1 MYNNISKLF
10 ILRNVMFGLSADLV
24 SKHMPTGVEQ
34 IDGRFLSHTK
44 GRKQSTATD
53 YKVPYLTEIA
63 NLWKLD

>member
-1 MYNNISKLF
+1 
-10 ILRNVMFGLSADLV
+10 MFGLSADLV